1 VNGVVLL
8 AAEGRP
14 PAGAPNLTLAVVLAL
29 LSACAFAVSTVVQ
42 HRAATVAGQDLPEGA
57 VLRLVGKLVRN
68 RAWIGGQAAAL
79 SGFLLHA
86 AALKFGP
93 VVVVQ
98 PLLSGGLVISLALGA
113 LVDRR
118 HPDRLLPERGQWIAA
133 GVVAVALGLFV
144 VSARP
149 DHGGAFA
156 RPAPLLVCLG
166 AAAAVM
172 LLAALWALRPAAPHK
187 ALALG
192 LGAGFGFGMTGLLLK
207 DVVAH
212 PPGELLTSWT
222 TYVLLLSGAASI
234 TFAQWAYQSGA
245 LIECLPVMAVLEP
258 LVAVGLA
265 APVYGER
272 LAPGF
277 LATTG
282 QVVGVVGLVA
292 GVAVLARRTAA
303 RDATGVPLAV
313 PAPAPA
319 PPPHH

>member
-1 VNGVVLL
+1 MNGVQVL
-8 AAEGRP
+8 AAAAP
-14 PAGAPNLTLAVVLAL
+14 PSGASPNMGLAVLLAL

-42 HRAATVAGQDLPEGA
+42 HRAATVAGQDLPQGA

-118 HPDRLLPERGQWIAA
+118 HPDRLLPEKGQWISA
-133 GVVAVALGLFV
+133 GVVAVTLGLFV

-149 DHGGAFA
+149 DHGGAYA
-156 RPAPLLVCLG
+156 RPGPLLVCL
-166 AAAAVM
+166 AAAAGVM
-172 LLAALWALRPAAPHK
+172 VLAALWALRPGAPHK

-192 LGAGFGFGMTGLLLK
+192 CGAGFGFGMTGLLLK

-222 TYVLLLSGAASI
+222 LYVLLLSGAASI

-272 LAPGF
+272 LAPGA
-277 LATTG
+277 LATAG
-282 QVVGVVGLVA
+282 QVVGVVGLVV